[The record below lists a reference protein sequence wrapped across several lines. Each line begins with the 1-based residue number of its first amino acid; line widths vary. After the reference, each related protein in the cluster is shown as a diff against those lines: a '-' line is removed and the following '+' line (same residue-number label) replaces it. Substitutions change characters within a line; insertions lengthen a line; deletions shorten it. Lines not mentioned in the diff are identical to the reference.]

1 MKLFDEILASTIRIR
16 KEIHES
22 AKKIRND
29 IRKAQDKQKKTLIDA
44 IFPTAK
50 LKWEVLSYS
59 ITRKEKTEREES
71 FICMA
76 WSGPYIVSEIT
87 PTGVATLKNET
98 VRYWR

>member
-59 ITRKEKTEREES
+59 ITRKEKKGRKVS
-71 FICMA
+71 FV
-76 WSGPYIVSEIT
+76 WLGPVL
-87 PTGVATLKNET
+87 TLFLKLHPQELQRLKT
-98 VRYWR
+98 RQ

>member
-1 MKLFDEILASTIRIR
+1 MKLFDAILASTIRIR

-22 AKKIRND
+22 AKKIRNN

-50 LKWEVLSYS
+50 LKWEVLSYA
-59 ITRKEKTEREES
+59 ITRREKTEREES

-76 WSGPYIVSEIT
+76 WS
-87 PTGVATLKNET
+87 LHCF
-98 VRYWR
+98 